1 MGLIKLIKHGVFSA
15 LFDFSVPAASIMLW
29 AGFLVGIAVQ
39 TVLNKRAK
47 TPERRFIFAAAAV
60 VLILICEF
68 TQYGRLL
75 PDNQYVIYAY
85 ALLLC
90 VLVGLAIP
98 AVVLWIRNKKA
109 AAKSATPQKRPNDE

>member
-15 LFDFSVPAASIMLW
+15 LFDFSVPAVSIMLW